1 MKTSIPAMLLALLAC
16 ASAGAGASPD
26 QATVVIKCSANGV
39 NCAREPVPP
48 KAPEAPVLPPDR
60 PGDARM
66 DMMAAPTMM
75 APPSLA
81 APSMPPAPLM
91 APASSVAPA
100 SPALAEIPA
109 SAHAA
114 CAGRKNGSKMTVKLG
129 AKETMVGVCKKE
141 SGKIRFR
148 MRQYRV
154 G

>member
-1 MKTSIPAMLLALLAC
+1 MKTAIPAMLLALLAC
-16 ASAGAGASPD
+16 ASAGASPD

-66 DMMAAPTMM
+66 GMMAAPAMM

-81 APSMPPAPLM
+81 APSMPPAPSM

-100 SPALAEIPA
+100 SPVLAEIPA

-148 MRQYRV
+148 MRQHRV

>member
-66 DMMAAPTMM
+66 DMMAAPAMM

-81 APSMPPAPLM
+81 APSMPPAPSM

-148 MRQYRV
+148 MRQHRV

>member
-16 ASAGAGASPD
+16 ASAGASPD

-81 APSMPPAPLM
+81 APSMPPAPSM
-91 APASSVAPA
+91 VPPSSVAPA

-148 MRQYRV
+148 MRQHRV

>member
-148 MRQYRV
+148 MRQHRV

>member
-16 ASAGAGASPD
+16 ASAGASPD

-81 APSMPPAPLM
+81 APSMPPAPSM
-91 APASSVAPA
+91 VPPSSVAPA

>member
-16 ASAGAGASPD
+16 ASAGASPD

-148 MRQYRV
+148 MRQHRV